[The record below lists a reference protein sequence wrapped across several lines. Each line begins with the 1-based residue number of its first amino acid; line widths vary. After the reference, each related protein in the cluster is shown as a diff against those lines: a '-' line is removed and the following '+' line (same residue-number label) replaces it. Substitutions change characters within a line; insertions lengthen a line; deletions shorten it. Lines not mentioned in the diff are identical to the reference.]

1 MKKLSYILHGL
12 LFFAIC
18 MTMNGCMKDAYKGP
32 DEDEKEKPEPPV
44 PDGEDDYLP
53 DFSVPKNFD
62 WNEAYVKI
70 PLTENVNIDNI
81 KVFFPH
87 LKYNKSFVYS
97 YTFDDCTVM
106 AYSRGFCTIN
116 KKWIDYHR
124 FFHVGQERTTGSYP
138 DKTLGY
144 TDGCGNERRFTVG
157 VAIWP
162 DSRNQNI
169 DDFMNPTTHKP
180 DKYYPHLVWKDVAP
194 MLDFGNEIYFHDIDT
209 NGDDTVDGILNGMK
223 KSQNITESF
232 LGRKMKIL
240 ARPGGNNDYVAA
252 ARLYDDIVFTAA
264 EGKTDI
270 GSPLHI
276 AFDNPIDLKNV
287 VQYRRFVESIPSLEQ
302 LMPEIDNK
310 AISGTYAWLH
320 DFSHGPEN
328 FQYIIDLF
336 TTIND
341 KYGKDGNDCIWFA
354 TLDEIYE
361 YNYLRNNCII
371 EKSVSGNDL
380 ILRFSCP
387 SSELPNELMFHRDF
401 SVIIEGV
408 SVQDNTSISSGKN
421 VYGLSYAKQKDEN
434 WMININCNKSLMDR
448 AERYTSLYEKEKS
461 ASAKE
466 DALYFVNQLREDLR
480 KPFENRIR

>member
-32 DEDEKEKPEPPV
+32 GEDEKEKPEPPV

-70 PLTENVNIDNI
+70 PLTGNVNIDNI

-270 GSPLHI
+270 GSPLNVT
-276 AFDNPIDLKNV
+276 FDNEIDLNNV
-287 VQYRRFVESIPSLEQ
+287 SQYRRFVESTPTLAQLWPNISAASL
-302 LMPEIDNK
+302 
-310 AISGTYAWLH
+310 SGTYPWLH

-328 FQYIIDLF
+328 FQYVLDLF
-336 TTIND
+336 TKLND
-341 KYGKDGNDCIWFA
+341 EYGKDGSDCVWFA
-354 TLDEIYE
+354 TLDEVYE

-371 EKSVSGNDL
+371 EKSLSGNDL

-387 SSELPNELMFHRDF
+387 SSELPDELMFHRDF

-408 SVQDNTSISSGKN
+408 SVPTNTSISSGKN
-421 VYGLSYAKQKDEN
+421 VYGLSYAKQKDDN